1 MNESKVRPIDYRVIV
16 RPDEVEERT
25 KGGIILPPGT
35 READRLR
42 QEKGTLVAKGDSAF
56 DEGWSDYEREQLV
69 PDARVLV
76 CAYAGTS
83 FKVENV
89 MYRLCNDKDITAL
102 LEE

>member
-1 MNESKVRPIDYRVIV
+1 MNKSKVRPIDYRVVV
-16 RPDEVEERT
+16 RPDEIEEIS

-35 READRLR
+35 RERDRLK
-42 QEKGTLVAKGDSAF
+42 QEKGTLIAKGDAAF
-56 DEGWSDYEREQLV
+56 EDGWSEYEQGQLI
-69 PDARVLV
+69 PDARVLL

-83 FKVENV
+83 FKVDGV